1 MNEKVT
7 TVIEKTPFEER
18 HQRLKRVAAYARVS
32 TKTEEQES
40 SLDLQVYYFA
50 KEILFN
56 PNYTFAGIYYDHGKS
71 GTSMDKR
78 KGLQDLLQKTY
89 AGKIDLILVKSLSRF
104 ARNTLDA
111 LKVIKELRAKGVEF
125 YFEKENISSLDP
137 KIDFLLS
144 ILAGLAEVES
154 KQIGSNIR
162 WSVEKNHKAGKFQ
175 NRPLLGYRF
184 MKDGTWV
191 IEPSEA
197 KVIQTIFSMYL
208 EKPSQK
214 RIKEW
219 LVANGHKTVNGSLDW
234 IESSVRAIL
243 QNEKYMGDVIL
254 GKSVSSPLQP
264 KNRQKNTGER
274 SIYHIH
280 NHHEAIISHDMFQ
293 AVQDRFRERKN
304 KTRIVHEK
312 DVDVSRFVR
321 SNLLKKFLYRKTGY
335 TGSKQRSDLLANE
348 SVHNPLYKPVH
359 VEHALKVVLDGINA
373 LRAKFSEIE
382 PRFDQY
388 VQHIIATNEL
398 KPKID
403 KKKKMVTKW
412 KIEYDELLMAA
423 STESSDYSLLME
435 LEKRIIEESISLVE
449 MEDEYETKFNYEENI
464 QKIKKKIAEGKEPLA
479 NLEDFDFKAIFCN
492 IVILGHN
499 EFGLIINTSNKILEP
514 ADFENLY
521 LCPPLTRGKTRYKKK
536 RIDEKSNWE
545 ILMV

>member
-32 TKTEEQES
+32 TKLEEQES

-56 PNYTFAGIYYDHGKS
+56 PSYTFAGIYYDHGKS

-78 KGLQDLLQKTY
+78 KGLQDLLQKAF
-89 AGKIDLILVKSLSRF
+89 AGKVDLILVKSLSRF

-125 YFEKENISSLDP
+125 FFEKENISSMDP
-137 KIDFLLS
+137 KIDLLLS

-162 WSVEKNHKAGKFQ
+162 WSVEKNHKAGKVQ

-184 MKDGTWV
+184 LRDGTWV

-197 KVIQTIFSMYL
+197 KVIQSIYTKYL
-208 EKPSQK
+208 EKTSQTK
-214 RIKEW
+214 IKDW
-219 LVANGHKTVNGSLDW
+219 LIANGHKTLNGSLDW
-234 IESSVRAIL
+234 SVSSISAIL
-243 QNEKYMGDVIL
+243 RNEKYMGDVLL
-254 GKSVSSPLQP
+254 GKSVSTPLRP

-274 SIYHIH
+274 SMYHIH
-280 NHHEAIISHDMFQ
+280 NHHEGIIISEMFQ
-293 AVQDRFRERKN
+293 KVQNRFQEKKDN
-304 KTRIVHEK
+304 TRIVHEK

-348 SVHNPLYKPVH
+348 SVRNPLYKPIY

-382 PRFDQY
+382 PRFDLY
-388 VQHIIATNEL
+388 VQHIMATNGL
-398 KPKID
+398 KPKIEE
-403 KKKKMVTKW
+403 KKKMVAKW
-412 KIEYDELLMAA
+412 KIEYDELSMAA
-423 STESSDYSLLME
+423 STQNADHTLLME
-435 LEKRIIEESISLVE
+435 LEKRIIEDSICLVE
-449 MEDEYETKFNYEENI
+449 MEDEYETNYDYEENVRV
-464 QKIKKKIAEGKEPLA
+464 IKKKIAEGKEPLA
-479 NLEDFDFKAIFCN
+479 SLDEYDFKSIFCN
-492 IVILGHN
+492 MVILDNN
-499 EFGLIINTSNKILEP
+499 EFGLIINTSNKKLNP
-514 ADFENLY
+514 ADYENLY
-521 LCPPLTRGKTRYKKK
+521 ICPPLIKGVTRFKKK
-536 RIDEKSNWE
+536 TIDIKSNWE
-545 ILMV
+545 ILVI